1 MQDFEIKIWII
12 TFRWINGVIDFFHLH
27 ASVKSI
33 FYLNAKNWIIV
44 FKMKQ
49 PNGNDNSFCQCVSTK
64 RNLGN
69 NDSIY
74 DYIPSKLL
82 LVCFR
87 KY

>member
-12 TFRWINGVIDFFHLH
+12 TFKWINGVIDSFHLY

-33 FYLNAKNWIIV
+33 FYLNARIWIIV
-44 FKMKQ
+44 FKVKQ
-49 PNGNDNSFCQCVSTK
+49 SDGNDNLFCQCATIK

-74 DYIPSKLL
+74 DYIPSKSL

-87 KY
+87 KH